1 MNFVDKSYNM
11 KKTPTKRVSQDE
23 SAIRVL
29 SKRVG
34 LVDEVLQEIL
44 LKMDKFEG
52 YLTQLTSKVNKVY
65 DKVHERPDYYT
76 VGQIAL
82 KEQVCEKTVRRK
94 IQEQKIPAT
103 KREGDKSYKIS
114 TEAYFDSLES
124 DGRSVW
130 FKNHS

>member
-1 MNFVDKSYNM
+1 M
-11 KKTPTKRVSQDE
+11 KKVSQDE

-34 LVDEVLQEIL
+34 LVEEVLQEIL
-44 LKMDKFEG
+44 LKMDRHEDFMTE
-52 YLTQLTSKVNKVY
+52 LTSKVNKIY